1 MGHFSNGLE
10 SRRITMIKHGNPPF
24 LECSSAG
31 DKRFSAFWARIDG
44 VSIEDAYQAAK
55 VFEDGSTGLHW
66 RQAKGR
72 TAVNMKEVSVLYEN
86 LWRTYMERNPEFYE
100 VIAQA
105 SGLSDKYGQKGHN
118 CQATVLWKLR
128 AEYIAGLTC

>member
-1 MGHFSNGLE
+1 MV
-10 SRRITMIKHGNPPF
+10 KHGVAPY

-55 VFEDGSTGLHW
+55 VFADGSTGLHW
-66 RQAKGR
+66 RQAKGKA
-72 TAVNMKEVSVLYEN
+72 AVNMKEVSELYES
-86 LWRTYMERNPEFYE
+86 LWRTYMERNPEFYPILE
-100 VIAQA
+100 AA
-105 SGLSDKYGQKGHN
+105 TGLSDRYGQPGHN

-128 AEYIAGLTC
+128 NEYIAGIVY